1 MSRLGPSVHA
11 RATATSDEAQICRSI
26 LRADVRAIMA
36 DGTRARRGRAR
47 AASPPAVLLV
57 LLRPA
62 RVSPQHRGAWG
73 RAALQVHSR
82 RSHPPGAAVQRCA
95 QQPTQ
100 L

>member
-11 RATATSDEAQICRSI
+11 ATATSDEAQICI

-57 LLRPA
+57 LLRP